1 MQLFFF
7 TDLTVIHET
16 NGKDE
21 REIFFDEDGIIIITM
36 QKEKKKK
43 YACNLLEIR
52 LSKNGGRFSCST
64 PFSAILRGMLIVI
77 AAAGLIKLRR
87 AFPRAIRCL
96 ASTIQPASLISRQKK
111 LVLSIETS
119 GLRSWYSRAF
129 PVRWTSAE
137 FSAVGSPINPTFAST
152 WRISME
158 IFDAN
163 SRSLCTRRENRGKES
178 IMFSRRTSPINFS
191 LLPKNDCRRSGV
203 ESRAN

>member
-1 MQLFFF
+1 MARTNEKFFS
-7 TDLTVIHET
+7 TRMASLLS
-16 NGKDE
+16 
-21 REIFFDEDGIIIITM
+21 
-36 QKEKKKK
+36 QCKKKK
-43 YACNLLEIR
+43 K
-52 LSKNGGRFSCST
+52 KNTRVICWKFVCPKTEDVFGRFSCSSST

-137 FSAVGSPINPTFAST
+137 FSAVGSPINPTSAST

-178 IMFSRRTSPINFS
+178 IMFSRRTLPINFS